1 MNGSVINPSDDQF
14 ESTDNTFAGASYQ
27 NQTIEQTDLPVSN
40 SSSMVTFEEDS
51 QPITGRYESSTQLP
65 KDSAESDKYIG
76 TFVDTY
82 INTEVTESNEQKT
95 LSTAPAK
102 TISEENLL
110 MGSGDG
116 NVDGIQGIFQQAFQ
130 SISNTFQR
138 ITKSYDI
145 RTDGLPPDKLEDLRN
160 MDTLIARSPSVEFGF
175 QVPKD
180 PFLSPYYA
188 SDAWLKQMPP
198 TKITVNNV
206 TL

>member
-1 MNGSVINPSDDQF
+1 
-14 ESTDNTFAGASYQ
+14 
-27 NQTIEQTDLPVSN
+27 
-40 SSSMVTFEEDS
+40 MVTFEEDS
-51 QPITGRYESSTQLP
+51 QPIADRYGSTTLCP
-65 KDSAESDKYIG
+65 TTNTESDKYIES
-76 TFVDTY
+76 FVDTF
-82 INTEVTESNEQKT
+82 ITNENKTQPT
-95 LSTAPAK
+95 LSPMPAK

-110 MGSGDG
+110 ATAG
-116 NVDGIQGIFQQAFQ
+116 NVGVDGIQGIFQQAFQ

-145 RTDGLPPDKLEDLRN
+145 RADGLPPDKLDDIRN

-198 TKITVNNV
+198 IKITVTIKLMN
-206 TL
+206 